1 MHVSCLVPE
10 VLELLEEL
18 VKAYSC
24 LELTHY
30 LYLWGMYC
38 VQSLCEVVSLSWALV
53 VASPLLGFS
62 WILFKMCN
70 LWVNFEASMWSQGEV
85 FENSPSLIISCHSW
99 NHEAENN
106 CRWKNACGDCI
117 DAGTHSMI
125 VCFKSWH
132 LSHQYRSDTGSMLF
146 SSSKSDL
153 MLPVRLRSWHSL
165 QELTTECTSSVLRCQ
180 KNLLQILAKWP
191 WCISSTMCFL
201 SSGLGTLLDSCW
213 FLCWT
218 FQRCLTFL

>member
-1 MHVSCLVPE
+1 MHVACLVPE

-99 NHEAENN
+99 NHEAENH
-106 CRWKNACGDCI
+106 CRWKNTCGDCI
-117 DAGTHSMI
+117 DAGTTPWIS
-125 VCFKSWH
+125 C
-132 LSHQYRSDTGSMLF
+132 GSPQ
-146 SSSKSDL
+146 
-153 MLPVRLRSWHSL
+153 LPSIYASGVEQL
-165 QELTTECTSSVLRCQ
+165 E
-180 KNLLQILAKWP
+180 
-191 WCISSTMCFL
+191 ISSGSQCLLSPPLMIQVSL
-201 SSGLGTLLDSCW
+201 SSCPVLPLPS
-213 FLCWT
+213 
-218 FQRCLTFL
+218 RYLTKR